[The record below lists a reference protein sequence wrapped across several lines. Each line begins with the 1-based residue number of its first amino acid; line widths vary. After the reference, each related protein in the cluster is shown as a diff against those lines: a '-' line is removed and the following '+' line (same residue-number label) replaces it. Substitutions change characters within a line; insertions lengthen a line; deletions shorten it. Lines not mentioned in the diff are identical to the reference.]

1 MIKLQMKSLTKGQ
14 EERSMAVM
22 LKGAFLY
29 TIKSIINPIINPIDL
44 QSVISQVTKKMTN
57 SHVNK
62 RQYLSDK
69 SLYK

>member
-1 MIKLQMKSLTKGQ
+1 
-14 EERSMAVM
+14 MAVM

-44 QSVISQVTKKMTN
+44 QSVTSQVTKKMIN